1 MQTDTSTPRKHSG
14 GLGFRRLWFD
24 IRHRRQRH
32 RQTVGVLLVLVF
44 TLLGQPSPL
53 QWGIGA
59 GIVAAGM
66 LIRMWASG
74 IVHKND
80 VLATTGPYGFVRH
93 PLYVGNILI
102 GIGFCVASGL
112 LWSYAAF
119 LAILLYFY
127 PHTIRYED
135 RKLRR
140 LFGEQWDEWA
150 SRTRA
155 LIPRLPVRDGASE
168 KARWSGRLSF
178 LRNGEPIHVLIGGLC
193 LAWLYYRIV

>member
-1 MQTDTSTPRKHSG
+1 M
-14 GLGFRRLWFD
+14 
-24 IRHRRQRH
+24 
-32 RQTVGVLLVLVF
+32 LVF